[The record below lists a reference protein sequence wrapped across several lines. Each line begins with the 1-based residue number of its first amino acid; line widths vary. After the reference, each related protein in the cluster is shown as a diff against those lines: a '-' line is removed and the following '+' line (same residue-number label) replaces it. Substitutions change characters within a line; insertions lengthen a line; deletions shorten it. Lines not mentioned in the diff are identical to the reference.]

1 MVISILVEC
10 FSHVLPF
17 RQVLC
22 MSCQDVRFSQFL
34 LCRIDED
41 DLILSRE
48 LRNFRLL
55 YGNKVYNLCLKQV
68 SLFRQEL
75 RHDIGLSQ
83 ALQLSE
89 SDTNRPFPHNTSGLL
104 CQEVVLCRILR
115 LRLLNAELE
124 LLVNLL
130 RYFYLRN
137 TKSKLVVVSLL
148 FLCTQGT
155 RLL

>member
-55 YGNKVYNLCLKQV
+55 YGNKVYNLYLKQV

-75 RHDIGLSQ
+75 HHDIGLLQ

-89 SDTNRPFPHNTSGLL
+89 LDINHPFQHNTSGLL
-104 CQEVVLCRILR
+104 YPEVGLFRILK
-115 LRLLNAELE
+115 LRSLNAEPE
-124 LLVNLL
+124 LLGNQL
-130 RYFYLRN
+130 RYFYLKN
-137 TKSKLVVVSLL
+137 TKSTLVVV
-148 FLCTQGT
+148 
-155 RLL
+155 